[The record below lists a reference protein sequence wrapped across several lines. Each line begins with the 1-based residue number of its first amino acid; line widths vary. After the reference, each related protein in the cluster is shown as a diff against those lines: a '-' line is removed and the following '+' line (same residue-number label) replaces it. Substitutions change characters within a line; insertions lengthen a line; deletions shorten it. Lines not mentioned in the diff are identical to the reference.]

1 MIATPIIANTP
12 CWRWQIMR
20 EPRERIWSRR
30 IRRRYLLNDLPI
42 RPSETGLRGR
52 GKDIVMRTHD
62 TSPHTHPRIEPAFVG
77 AGSRT
82 AEPRSAS
89 IHLLNSATRAGR
101 HRSFVRSTQT
111 PAALRNEM
119 AELVADID
127 GLPVLVRLLVP
138 AEMSSDLAAKDADIR
153 SRLSSMLERM
163 VDRIGGSLRSD
174 ARSRQPLAIVEL
186 TSGEQPLHRMRTP
199 RNETVLRV
207 GSLELD
213 LVDRTAKRGD
223 RQIDLRPR
231 EFRLLKYMMQR
242 SDELLTRATLFKE
255 VWHYKFVPET
265 NLVDVH
271 MGRVRR
277 KVDGPNDPQMIRSV
291 RGVGF
296 VLTANPVAQ
305 GPEPRPA
312 AVADL
317 HL

>member
-1 MIATPIIANTP
+1 
-12 CWRWQIMR
+12 
-20 EPRERIWSRR
+20 
-30 IRRRYLLNDLPI
+30 
-42 RPSETGLRGR
+42 
-52 GKDIVMRTHD
+52 
-62 TSPHTHPRIEPAFVG
+62 
-77 AGSRT
+77 
-82 AEPRSAS
+82 
-89 IHLLNSATRAGR
+89 
-101 HRSFVRSTQT
+101 
-111 PAALRNEM
+111 LRNET

-127 GLPVLVRLLVP
+127 GLSVLVRLLIP
-138 AEMSSDLAAKDADIR
+138 AEMSADLAAKDADIH

-186 TSGEQPLHRMRTP
+186 ISGEQPLHRMRTP

-242 SDELLTRATLFKE
+242 SDELLTRATLFKD

-305 GPEPRPA
+305 GSKPRPA